1 MYSIK
6 REKRCIYPI
15 CYLEASPLIV
25 TERCEFNHINAV
37 SELSISKERL
47 DDLKKATTSDGT
59 MNNLKK
65 MINDGWPER
74 KSNVP
79 EELKVFFNYR
89 DELNISDEMVFKGE
103 QVMIPHSLRDD
114 FKRRLHTSHLG
125 VDSMLRRARA
135 CVYWPRMSSELKV
148 MYEAY
153 ESCQTFTRAQQK
165 EPLINIK
172 ADNPWE
178 VVGTDLCT

>member
-1 MYSIK
+1 MILRLLHYAIDVQYKKGKEMYLSDMLS
-6 REKRCIYPI
+6 R
-15 CYLEASPLIV
+15 SPLTV

-89 DELNISDEMVFKGE
+89 DELNISDEIVFK
-103 QVMIPHSLRDD
+103 
-114 FKRRLHTSHLG
+114 
-125 VDSMLRRARA
+125 
-135 CVYWPRMSSELKV
+135 
-148 MYEAY
+148 
-153 ESCQTFTRAQQK
+153 
-165 EPLINIK
+165 
-172 ADNPWE
+172 
-178 VVGTDLCT
+178 